1 MRTLVTL
8 GLFLGILNHLKGQD
22 IPKSD
27 SLNTQNSDSVKTQI
41 STAIPDSTLE
51 QPVSETEALKPVTNK
66 AESEGFTGRFLRA
79 FKKANRLYDEKAFG
93 DAIEYYTRARKQIES
108 EPELLSKL
116 GDCYRFTKNNK
127 GQLDCY
133 GTLCQNG
140 NAQPIQELY
149 YAHALM

>member
-79 FKKANRLYDEKAFG
+79 FKKCNRMYVEKAIG
-93 DAIEYYTRARKQIES
+93 VAIEYYTTARHQK
-108 EPELLSKL
+108 
-116 GDCYRFTKNNK
+116 
-127 GQLDCY
+127 
-133 GTLCQNG
+133 
-140 NAQPIQELY
+140 
-149 YAHALM
+149 